1 LIVFRFD
8 IISLIVDTKFFF
20 ELSKHYSKSD
30 LVILN
35 VVRHEA
41 TGMSLRVDHL
51 NLENVKII
59 IKKTKPKIAIIT
71 HFGMTMVRAKPW
83 EIADKLSDELGIRVI
98 AARDGMEFKLDEE
111 LK

>member
-1 LIVFRFD
+1 
-8 IISLIVDTKFFF
+8 
-20 ELSKHYSKSD
+20 
-30 LVILN
+30 
-35 VVRHEA
+35 
-41 TGMSLRVDHL
+41 MRVDHL